1 MSRERVANALKFL
14 KCMYMDAE
22 KLCVSVE
29 YVSEIASIQ
38 RSLCKY
44 RTYSRRQWHYM
55 LYEKLI
61 NIRLLMFTYFCNHI
75 SCSQNSFDSRFI
87 QFALTME

>member
-1 MSRERVANALKFL
+1 MSREWGVSALKFL

-29 YVSEIASIQ
+29 YVSKIASIQ

-44 RTYSRRQWHYM
+44 RTYSQRQWHYA
-55 LYEKLI
+55 LCEKLI
-61 NIRLLMFTYFCNHI
+61 TIPLLIFTYFFGHT
-75 SCSQNSFDSRFI
+75 SCSQRSFDSRFI
-87 QFALTME
+87 QSVA